1 MDAGTTWG
9 GSAAPAPPGSGPP
22 HLREGRPVDD
32 ERERWLEENAA
43 RLHEV
48 LSDPAVSAEVL
59 ALLGMDDEGRRRQR
73 RLEEV
78 RRELA
83 SIELRL
89 KLAEDKV
96 WEA

>member
-1 MDAGTTWG
+1 
-9 GSAAPAPPGSGPP
+9 
-22 HLREGRPVDD
+22 VDD

-48 LSDPAVSAEVL
+48 LADPAVSAEVL
-59 ALLGMDDEGRRRQR
+59 GLLGMDDEGRRRER
-73 RLEEV
+73 RLAQV

-89 KLAEDKV
+89 KLAEDEV
-96 WEA
+96 WEP

>member
-1 MDAGTTWG
+1 MQERRGAG
-9 GSAAPAPPGSGPP
+9 PAPRPP
-22 HLREGRPVDD
+22 RARTRPTQAEGRPVDD

-48 LSDPAVSAEVL
+48 LADPAVSAEVL
-59 ALLGMDDEGRRRQR
+59 GLLGMDDEGRRRER
-73 RLEEV
+73 RLAQV

-89 KLAEDKV
+89 KLAEDEV
-96 WEA
+96 WEP